1 MSFTNRPVPSMPQA
15 TMFSILLI
23 LINKRQV
30 SRDYLAERFS
40 VSKRTVSRYLNALED
55 AGVPI
60 VSTPGRHGG
69 VALAQDY
76 VIDKA
81 YLSEAETSR
90 LKNALEITAC
100 DFADG
105 VNMSLIEKLETV
117 SKLRERDDY
126 AIKQDGLLI
135 DCEYGQAETLK
146 PQIKTLS
153 YAIEHNRAVEIKYA
167 DARGAV
173 SYRTVEPYTLVF
185 KAGAWYLYAMCKLRG
200 DFRLFKLSRISDLR
214 KTSKGFTR
222 LESRLAEKLE
232 LEFYNEIYVD
242 LELEFFPSVT
252 DDIIDWLGISAVTER
267 GTKLVARAEVPLT
280 ERLVK
285 RILSFGS
292 SVKVLQPPML
302 REQIRSESKRL
313 YDIYKE

>member
-1 MSFTNRPVPSMPQA
+1 MPQA
-15 TMFSILLI
+15 TMFSILMI

-40 VSKRTVSRYLNALED
+40 VSKRTISRYLNALED

-100 DFADG
+100 EFADG

-146 PQIKTLS
+146 PQIRTLS

-167 DARGAV
+167 DARGTV

-232 LEFYNEIYVD
+232 LEFYNEIYID

-267 GTKLVARAEVPLT
+267 GTKLVASAEVPLT

-302 REQIRSESKRL
+302 REQIRSESQRL

>member
-1 MSFTNRPVPSMPQA
+1 MPQA
-15 TMFSILLI
+15 TMFSILMI

-40 VSKRTVSRYLNALED
+40 VSKRTISRYLNALED

-100 DFADG
+100 EFADG

-146 PQIKTLS
+146 PQIRTLS

-167 DARGAV
+167 DARGTV

-232 LEFYNEIYVD
+232 LEFYNEIYID

-267 GTKLVARAEVPLT
+267 GTKLVASAEVPLT

-302 REQIRSESKRL
+302 SEQIRSESQRL